1 MRMLPALGPCAFVL
15 TTLLSCGGADAPA
28 RPATTAAQTAAAA
41 SVPAAPAAPI
51 ASECS
56 EPAVETD
63 SETAVVAAEA
73 PKQTPPAAAPQAG
86 AQPMQAEWDEAM
98 KLKNKADYARAADLF
113 DTIAAGLVGQP
124 RGRSALIEA
133 GSCLM
138 SHGRSQQKLGA
149 NTAESKATFEKSLK
163 RFEMVLAERQKPE
176 SSRAQY
182 LRGSVQ
188 LFAGELAKAEQ
199 EYTLCMDGWPADH
212 YYRRKSLERRAYV
225 RRQMLKTEAALAD
238 LDKYLVD
245 FAPGKVAHDAKEYSS
260 VQLHRRY
267 AGAFGQPAPALA
279 SGVWAQGAPQDMAKL
294 KGEVVA
300 VLFFATWCE
309 NCEKAR
315 AQVQAQMKRYESLV
329 KFVGVMDDQRG
340 QTVDTVRAWLPGKG
354 YSLPVMHDV
363 GQLTMRAYQSD
374 SLPEIVL
381 VDRAG
386 RVRWHDHAANLQD
399 ATLEMILLDDGSK

>member
-15 TTLLSCGGADAPA
+15 TAVLSCGDA
-28 RPATTAAQTAAAA
+28 
-41 SVPAAPAAPI
+41 AAPAAPQTPKAPAAAAAAAAAPVVPI

-56 EPAVETD
+56 EPATEI
-63 SETAVVAAEA
+63 EAQAEAAVVQSPQPA
-73 PKQTPPAAAPQAG
+73 PATPQAG

-98 KLKNKADYARAADLF
+98 KLKTKAEYGRAADLF

-124 RGRSALIEA
+124 RGRTALIEA

-138 SHGRSQQKLGA
+138 SHGRSQQKLGV
-149 NTAESKATFEKSLK
+149 NSPESKATFEKALK
-163 RFEMVLAERQKPE
+163 RFEMVLAEPQKPE

-188 LFAGELAKAEQ
+188 IFAGELAKAEQ
-199 EYTLCMDGWPADH
+199 EYTLCMERWPADH

-225 RRQMLKTEAALAD
+225 RRQLLKTDDAIAD

-245 FAPGKVAHDAKEYSS
+245 FAPGKVAHDAKEYTS

-267 AGAFGQPAPALA
+267 AAAFGKAAPALA
-279 SGVWAQGAPQDMAKL
+279 SNVWAQGAPQDMAKL

-315 AQVQAQMKRYESLV
+315 AQVQAQMKRYENLV
-329 KFVGVMDDQRG
+329 KFVGVMDDQLG

-354 YSLPVMHDV
+354 YRLPVMHDV
-363 GQLTMRAYQSD
+363 GQQSMRAFQSD

-386 RVRWHDHAANLQD
+386 NVRWHDHAANLQD
-399 ATLEMILLDDGSK
+399 ATLELILVDDGSK

>member
-1 MRMLPALGPCAFVL
+1 MEPEALGE
-15 TTLLSCGGADAPA
+15 
-28 RPATTAAQTAAAA
+28 AAAA
-41 SVPAAPAAPI
+41 QAPQPAP
-51 ASECS
+51 
-56 EPAVETD
+56 
-63 SETAVVAAEA
+63 
-73 PKQTPPAAAPQAG
+73 AAPQAG

-98 KLKNKADYARAADLF
+98 KLKSKSDYGRAADLF
-113 DTIAAGLVGQP
+113 DTIAAGLPDKP

-133 GSCLM
+133 GSSLM
-138 SHGRSQQKLGA
+138 SHGRSLQKLGV
-149 NTAESKATFEKSLK
+149 NTPESRAAFEKSLK
-163 RFEMVLAERQKPE
+163 RFEMVLAEPQKPE
-176 SSRAQY
+176 ASRAQY

-188 LFAGELAKAEQ
+188 LFLGELAKAEQ
-199 EYTLCMDGWPADH
+199 EYTLCMERWPADH
-212 YYRRKSLERRAYV
+212 YYRRKSLERRAYA
-225 RRQMLKTEAALAD
+225 RRQLLKAEAAVAD

-245 FAPGKVAHDAKEYSS
+245 FAPGKVAHDAKEYTS

-267 AGAFGQPAPALA
+267 AAAFGQPAPAL
-279 SGVWAQGAPQDMAKL
+279 SSKTWAQGDPQDMEKL

-315 AQVQAQMKRYESLV
+315 AQVQAQMQRYENLV

-354 YSLPVMHDV
+354 YRLPVMHDS
-363 GQLTMRAYQSD
+363 GQQAMRAFQSD

-399 ATLEMILLDDGSK
+399 ATLELILVDEGSK